1 MWNIGQ
7 RLVNL
12 MAPADL
18 ASPLVNFRPRSMVEW
33 MLDHLMAALD
43 PRVGLI
49 VAGMSLA
56 SMAVAS
62 VAAEAAPPERV
73 REFTLAN
80 GLHVV
85 VVPDHRAPVVTQTVW
100 YKAGAADE
108 PPGASGI
115 AHFLEHLMFKGTDSI
130 PTGQFSK
137 IIAKNGGEDNAFTN
151 HDVTAYFQR
160 VAKDRLPKVM
170 EMEADRMANLRLS
183 EEDVATER
191 DVILEERRSRVD
203 NDPGSILQEQM
214 MAALYRNHPY
224 GTPIIGW
231 EHEIKGLNREDAF
244 AFYRRFYAPQN
255 AILIVAG
262 DVEPEEVRDLA
273 GKTFGKIKANGE
285 ANVRHRP
292 KEPEH
297 AAPVKVTLEDP
308 RAGRTTVQRYYIV
321 PSYASAEP
329 GEAEALDLLMRIA
342 ANGSVSR
349 IYRRLV
355 VEQKA
360 AASAGGWYTD
370 SGLDSGRLGFYAIA
384 GEADSA
390 EDLEKAMDGAIAEL
404 RDKGVTQ
411 AELARARAA
420 HIAEFVYNS
429 DSISRMARQ
438 YGWRLAA
445 GMTVEDVEAWPD
457 RLKQVTVEDIRAV
470 AHKYLVD
477 NNAVTGILT
486 PAPEYTS
493 SIGEKPAPA
502 AGNGKS

>member
-1 MWNIGQ
+1 M
-7 RLVNL
+7 
-12 MAPADL
+12 
-18 ASPLVNFRPRSMVEW
+18 
-33 MLDHLMAALD
+33 
-43 PRVGLI
+43 
-49 VAGMSLA
+49 
-56 SMAVAS
+56 S
-62 VAAEAAPPERV
+62 VAAVAAEKAPSDRV
-73 REFTLAN
+73 SEFTLAN
-80 GLHVV
+80 GLQVV
-85 VVPDHRAPVVTQTVW
+85 VVPDHRAPVVTQMVW

-108 PPGASGI
+108 PPGSSGI
-115 AHFLEHLMFKGTDSI
+115 AHFLEHLMFKGTDKI

-160 VAKDRLPKVM
+160 VAKDRLATVM

-183 EEDVATER
+183 KEDVATER

-224 GTPIIGW
+224 GIPIIGW
-231 EHEIKGLNREDAF
+231 EHEIKALNRDDAF

-255 AILIVAG
+255 AILVVAG
-262 DVEPEEVRDLA
+262 DVEPGEVKTLA
-273 GKTFGKIKANGE
+273 ENTFGQIKRTGDANPR
-285 ANVRHRP
+285 VRP
-292 KEPEH
+292 QEPEH
-297 AAPVKVTLEDP
+297 DAPVKVTLEDP

-329 GEAEALDLLMRIA
+329 GEAEALDLLARIA
-342 ANGSVSR
+342 AHGTVGR
-349 IYRRLV
+349 IYKRLV
-355 VEQKA
+355 MEQKA
-360 AASAGGWYTD
+360 AASAGGWYTE

-384 GEADSA
+384 GEAHTP
-390 EDLEKAMDGAIAEL
+390 EDIEAAIDGVVAEL
-404 RDKGVTQ
+404 RETGVTQ
-411 AELARARAA
+411 VELDRARASQ
-420 HIAEFVYNS
+420 IAEFVYNS

-445 GMTVEDVEAWPD
+445 GMTVEDVEEWPE
-457 RLKQVTVEDIRAV
+457 RLKQVTVADIRAV
-470 AHKYLVD
+470 ARKYLVD

-493 SIGEKPAPA
+493 SIGEKPAPPA